1 VLILFAGGA
10 SAFASV
16 ATYRRVVG
24 PHMGWIHLPG
34 VAALVVAHYYYWTHP
49 QEKGVTPK
57 KLVFW
62 LSTVLSVTM
71 VGYFYVWGM
80 LLYPY

>member
-24 PHMGWIHLPG
+24 PYMGWFHLAG
-34 VAALVVAHYYYWTHP
+34 FAALVAAHYYYWTHP
-49 QEKGVTPK
+49 RAPGLTPRK
-57 KLVFW
+57 IVFW
-62 LSTVLSVTM
+62 ASTVFSAALI
-71 VGYFYVWGM
+71 GYVYVWGM

>member
-1 VLILFAGGA
+1 MLILFAGGA

-24 PHMGWIHLPG
+24 PYMGWIYLPG
-34 VAALVVAHYYYWTHP
+34 LVALVVAHYYYRTRP
-49 QEKGVTPK
+49 QVKGVTPRK
-57 KLVFW
+57 FIFW
-62 LSTVLSVTM
+62 ASTVLTVTM
-71 VGYFYVWGM
+71 VGYFYLWGM